1 MNKIKTVIA
10 ADDVPFH
17 HGDIIDYVYGS
28 NRDKIAELTDLH
40 PVRITTKNLKRE
52 LPRLAEIEAIFST
65 WGLPPFT
72 PEQLARLPNLKVLFY
87 AAGAVHGFVGKFQA
101 RGITVCSAVDAN
113 AIPVAEYILA
123 HILLGCKNFH
133 RNSLLCRRGPWQQSD
148 MPAGPGCYGETVAL
162 IGVGAITRHL
172 LKLLKPFKLR
182 IIAVSRHLAGQP
194 EEAKALGID
203 KIVDLKEAFRSAYV
217 VSNHLPDTEALRGTL
232 RYEHFVSMRYGA
244 TFLNTGRGAQVNE
257 KELCAALVE
266 RPDLNAVLDVQYPE
280 PPKSGSPLYTL
291 PNVQLSSHIAGSCN
305 NEVRRMS
312 DYMLDD
318 LQRYLAGEP
327 LLHTVP
333 PANGIW
339 CRESTGLEG

>member
-1 MNKIKTVIA
+1 M
-10 ADDVPFH
+10 
-17 HGDIIDYVYGS
+17 
-28 NRDKIAELTDLH
+28 
-40 PVRITTKNLKRE
+40 
-52 LPRLAEIEAIFST
+52 
-65 WGLPPFT
+65 
-72 PEQLARLPNLKVLFY
+72 
-87 AAGAVHGFVGKFQA
+87 
-101 RGITVCSAVDAN
+101 
-113 AIPVAEYILA
+113 
-123 HILLGCKNFH
+123 
-133 RNSLLCRRGPWQQSD
+133 
-148 MPAGPGCYGETVAL
+148 
-162 IGVGAITRHL
+162 
-172 LKLLKPFKLR
+172 
-182 IIAVSRHLAGQP
+182 
-194 EEAKALGID
+194 
-203 KIVDLKEAFRSAYV
+203 
-217 VSNHLPDTEALRGTL
+217 
-232 RYEHFVSMRYGA
+232 EHGA

-318 LQRYLAGEP
+318 LQRYLAGKP